1 MSEAIAGSDP
11 DPAASVFDAEFL
23 RKLERLEWV
32 ARKVLRG
39 LPRGERNTARRGR
52 GQEFNDFRRYQPGD
66 DFRYID
72 WNIFSRLDRLVVKL
86 YTSEEDMT
94 LHIVL
99 DCSASMGFGE
109 PSKFD
114 YARRLAAALGF
125 IGLHHLDR
133 VVLTTFAGA
142 HRAGLPPLATRR
154 QLTPLLDYL
163 AGLGCAGPTSR
174 PAGVARRQ
182 AAGLGCA
189 GPTLVEGAFRELAAR
204 SRGARL
210 MVVISDFM
218 DTSGPEPSFPR
229 KRESTDD
236 STGATG
242 LRPSFP
248 RKRESTGDSTGAT
261 GLEAGLDALRHR
273 GHDVVAMQV
282 LSEEEIAPPLDG
294 AIEFVDAESG
304 ETLRA
309 TVDAR
314 LRALYAER
322 LDARLRALEG
332 YCRRTGIEYLRASTA
347 IPFEDLVLRYLRQ
360 GTHLR

>member
-52 GQEFNDFRRYQPGD
+52 GLEFNDFRRYQPGD

-174 PAGVARRQ
+174 SAGVARRQ

-218 DTSGPEPSFPR
+218 DTSGPE
-229 KRESTDD
+229 
-236 STGATG
+236 
-242 LRPSFP
+242 PSFP

-360 GTHLR
+360 GTNLL

>member
-1 MSEAIAGSDP
+1 MSEAIAGP
-11 DPAASVFDAEFL
+11 DSAALVFDAEFL

-32 ARKVLRG
+32 ARKILRG

-52 GQEFNDFRRYQPGD
+52 GLEFNDFRRYQPGD

-94 LHIVL
+94 LHLVL
-99 DCSASMGFGE
+99 DCSASMGFGA

-142 HRAGLPPLATRR
+142 GGAGLPPLATRR
-154 QLTPLLDYL
+154 QLTTLLDFL
-163 AGLGCAGPTSR
+163 TGLECAGPTR
-174 PAGVARRQ
+174 
-182 AAGLGCA
+182 
-189 GPTLVEGAFRELAAR
+189 VEGAFRELAAS

-210 MVVISDFM
+210 MVVISDF
-218 DTSGPEPSFPR
+218 
-229 KRESTDD
+229 
-236 STGATG
+236 
-242 LRPSFP
+242 L
-248 RKRESTGDSTGAT
+248 GAT
-261 GLEAGLDALRHR
+261 GLETGLDALRHR

-294 AIEFVDAESG
+294 AIELVDAESG
-304 ETLRA
+304 GTLRA

-347 IPFEDLVLRYLRQ
+347 IAFEDLILRYLRQ